1 MIRQNHSTIILRYRI
16 PDPIIPNPSLILF
29 LSKTQSPHL
38 FFLTMDSSTNNE
50 TTHEFPPFFKVY
62 KDGHVER
69 YMTPERA
76 ATGGHLRAP
85 TGLDSETGVQSKDVV
100 VSPDSGV
107 SARLFIPKIN
117 GPDQKF
123 PLVVHY
129 HGGGFCLGS
138 PFMKTFH
145 NFLVSL
151 ASEANVVVISVDYRL
166 APEHALPIAHE
177 DSWAAMQ
184 WISAHS
190 NGQGPEP
197 WLNEYADF
205 GRVFVA
211 GESAGANIVHYVAVQ
226 TGATGLAGPNI
237 IGTIILHPYFGGKE
251 NDKMIDYMYPT
262 SAGFKDPILYPEVDP
277 KLSKM
282 AGKKVLVCVA
292 EKDGLKDRGMAYC
305 ETLKN
310 SGWNGTV
317 EFFESEE
324 EGHGFF
330 LLNPSSDK
338 VGPLLKVMVDFINQN

>member
-1 MIRQNHSTIILRYRI
+1 
-16 PDPIIPNPSLILF
+16 
-29 LSKTQSPHL
+29 
-38 FFLTMDSSTNNE
+38 MDSSTNIE
-50 TTHEFPPFFKVY
+50 TTHEFPPFFKIY
-62 KDGHVER
+62 KGGRVER

-76 ATGGHLRAP
+76 AAGGHLRAP

-107 SARLFIPKIN
+107 SARVFVPKID

-138 PFMKTFH
+138 PFMKVFH

-151 ASEANVVVISVDYRL
+151 ASEANVVIISVDYRL

-197 WLNEYADF
+197 WLNQYADF

-226 TGATGLAGPNI
+226 AGATGLAGPNI
-237 IGTIILHPYFGGKE
+237 VGSIILHPYFGGKE
-251 NDKMIDYMYPT
+251 TDKMIDYMYPT

-277 KLSKM
+277 NLSKM

-292 EKDGLKDRGMAYC
+292 EKDGLKERGVGYC
-305 ETLKN
+305 ETLKK

-317 EFFESEE
+317 GFFESEE

-338 VGPLLKVMVDFINQN
+338 VGPLMKVMVDFINQN